1 MKLKKILGL
10 MATGL
15 IAGTMFTGC
24 GGGGGN
30 AVKDE
35 GDIKLGVITTL
46 NASEQKLE
54 EILKMVSEKTN
65 VNIQHHPIIHYKNLS
80 SLQMGLESGSVDEIS
95 TYQSVADYLMAKNS
109 KFKIITQHQMN
120 LSDSFCFALR
130 KEDGMLK
137 KEFDKAIESMK
148 KDGTLDKLVK
158 TYITDV
164 KADDPPA
171 VELPHFDG
179 KDTIKVA
186 VTGDLPPLDLVL
198 ADGKPAGFNTALLA
212 EISKRINKNIELL
225 DIDGDARAAALTSG
239 RADVIFWAIIP
250 VDDRPKDIDTPEGAV
265 LSEPYFTD
273 KVVHLEL
280 TK

>member
-1 MKLKKILGL
+1 MKLKKIFGL

-15 IAGTMFTGC
+15 IAGTLFTGC
-24 GGGGGN
+24 GGGDN
-30 AVKDE
+30 AHKTDGEV
-35 GDIKLGVITTL
+35 KLGVITTL

-54 EILKMVSEKTN
+54 EILKMVSEKTS
-65 VNIQHHPIIHYKNLS
+65 VNIHHHPIIHYKNLS
-80 SLQMGLESGSVDEIS
+80 SLQMGLESGSIDEIS
-95 TYQSVADYLMAKNS
+95 TYQSVADYLMSKNS
-109 KFKIITQHQMN
+109 NFKIVNDHLMN
-120 LSDSFCFALR
+120 FSDSFCFAFR

-137 KEFDKAIESMK
+137 KEFDSAINSLK

-158 TYITDV
+158 TYVTDV

-171 VELPHFDG
+171 VELPHDDKF
-179 KDTIKVA
+179 DTIKVA

-212 EISKRINKNIELL
+212 EISTRIHKNIEVL
-225 DIDGDARAAALTSG
+225 DIDGDARASALTSG
-239 RADVIFWAIIP
+239 RADVIFWAILP

-280 TK
+280 AK